1 MPEPTAPDTSDDSGN
16 TNPKD
21 ITNSPYKRH
30 RSAREEEVGGIP
42 DPETTRRIRES
53 LQQQVGPGTVKE
65 EVVPATQ
72 EQRDQRV
79 AEGRERLRITRIPKA
94 DRTPEEQAFLDKDD

>member
-1 MPEPTAPDTSDDSGN
+1 MPEPTAPDTSDECGN
-16 TNPKD
+16 TKPND
-21 ITNSPYKRH
+21 ITNSPYTRS

-53 LQQQVGPGTVKE
+53 LQQQVDPGTVEE